1 MQLDVRTWRPAM
13 YVELSEGQA
22 RLLKEQ
28 LEDRVDELEK
38 EAART
43 DRHDLQHALALDI
56 DRLKEILARVE
67 SGLRQAAG
75 ARA

>member
-1 MQLDVRTWRPAM
+1 MHLGVGGGRAM
-13 YVELSEGQA
+13 NVELSESQA
-22 RLLKEQ
+22 RLLKKQ
-28 LEDRVDELEK
+28 LEVRVDELEK

-56 DRLKEILARVE
+56 DRLKEILARVD
-67 SGLRQAAG
+67 SALRPAAG

>member
-1 MQLDVRTWRPAM
+1 M

-22 RLLKEQ
+22 RLLKKQ
-28 LEDRVDELEK
+28 LEVRIDELEK

-43 DRHDLQHALALDI
+43 DRHDMQHALALDI
-56 DRLKEILARVE
+56 DRLTEVLARVE
-67 SGLRQAAG
+67 SGLRQAAA

>member
-1 MQLDVRTWRPAM
+1 MN
-13 YVELSEGQA
+13 VELSESQA
-22 RLLKEQ
+22 RLLKKQ
-28 LEDRVDELEK
+28 LEVRVDELEK

>member
-1 MQLDVRTWRPAM
+1 MHLDERAWRQSM

-22 RLLKEQ
+22 RLLGKQ
-28 LEDRVDELEK
+28 LEDRIEELEK

-56 DRLKEILARVE
+56 DRLKEILARVD
-67 SGLRQAAG
+67 SGLRQAAA